1 MILRASAAFTE
12 RFKCQLSHEGERLPQ
27 ERRLDA
33 WSCHFVRIGRKPL
46 VVAMNDATLYT
57 LIFPVTGVKGF
68 PELWLR
74 MLGRI
79 AEVWMKHGAEFDP
92 HNQSVIVLPRTNR
105 SLIGSMN
112 DAVAMIR
119 FYDDLAKVECVEL
132 DLADMESRSNMA
144 PYKALGYEHPDRL
157 LARMLG
163 GGKSEQ

>member
-1 MILRASAAFTE
+1 MILRASAAFTK
-12 RFKCQLSHEGERLPQ
+12 RFKCDLSHKGERLPQ

-79 AEVWMKHGAEFDP
+79 AEVWMRHGAEFDP
-92 HNQSVIVLPRTNR
+92 DNQSVMVLPRTDR

-112 DAVAMIR
+112 DAVGLIR
-119 FYDDLAKVECVEL
+119 FYDENARDEGKEL
-132 DLADMESRSNMA
+132 DLMEMEWRSNET
-144 PYKALGYEHPDRL
+144 PYKALGYENPERL
-157 LARMLG
+157 LAKMLEG
-163 GGKSEQ
+163 G